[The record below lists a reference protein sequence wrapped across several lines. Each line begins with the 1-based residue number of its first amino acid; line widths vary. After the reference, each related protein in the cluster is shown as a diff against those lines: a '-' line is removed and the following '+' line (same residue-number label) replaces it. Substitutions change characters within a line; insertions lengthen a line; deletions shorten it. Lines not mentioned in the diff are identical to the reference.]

1 MYTYL
6 GDQSMETI
14 EDFDKWLRE
23 YKPPMLQYVA
33 VFDPTTGQ
41 VISVGPDHAFAD
53 QKHVVQISREIAE
66 SIITAEIQIHNCQIN
81 AESGQLDIAEKKT
94 LIKLDDVLHRIPDI
108 KYSKELKSDIHLTYN
123 SKSKYLKIQLCAE
136 YGGTKKHKDS
146 NSTRKFIWD
155 GSTDM
160 DFLITDYNDP
170 NLILEMFSVKLSE
183 LVGHSVTIK
192 NIEYDRFSVY
202 TRRLFKNYVIE
213 YK

>member
-1 MYTYL
+1 VRTYL

-23 YKPPMLQYVA
+23 YKPPITQYVA
-33 VFDPTTGQ
+33 VFDPITGQ

-53 QKHVVQISREIAE
+53 QKHLVQISLEIAE
-66 SIITAEIQIHNCQIN
+66 SIISAEIQIHNCQIN
-81 AESGQLDIAEKKT
+81 VESGQLEIAEKKT
-94 LIKLDDVLHRIPDI
+94 LNKLDDVLHRIPDI
-108 KYSKELKSDIHLTYN
+108 KYSEEPKSDIHLTYN
-123 SKSKYLKIQLCAE
+123 SKSKYLKIQLSTE
-136 YGGTKKHKDS
+136 YGGTKKHKG
-146 NSTRKFIWD
+146 STRTRKIIWD

-170 NLILEMFSVKLSE
+170 NLIFEMFSVKLNE
-183 LVGHSVTIK
+183 LVGHNVTIK

>member
-1 MYTYL
+1 
-6 GDQSMETI
+6 METI

-23 YKPPMLQYVA
+23 YTPPITQYVA
-33 VFDPTTGQ
+33 VFDPTTGH

-53 QKHVVQISREIAE
+53 QKHLVQISQEMAE

-81 AESGQLDIAEKKT
+81 VESGQLEIAEKKT
-94 LIKLDDVLHRIPDI
+94 LNKLDDVLHRIPDI
-108 KYSKELKSDIHLTYN
+108 KYSEESKSDIHLTYN
-123 SKSKYLKIQLCAE
+123 SKSKYLKIQLSTE
-136 YGGTKKHKDS
+136 YGGTKKHKGSDG
-146 NSTRKFIWD
+146 TRKIIWD

-170 NLILEMFSVKLSE
+170 NLIFQMFSVKLNE
-183 LVGHSVTIK
+183 LTGHNVTIK

>member
-1 MYTYL
+1 MYTHL

-23 YKPPMLQYVA
+23 YKPPITQYVA
-33 VFDPTTGQ
+33 VFDPNTGQ

-53 QKHVVQISREIAE
+53 QKHVVQISQEIAE
-66 SIITAEIQIHNCQIN
+66 SIITAETQIHNCQIN
-81 AESGQLDIAEKKT
+81 IDSGQLEIAEKKT
-94 LIKLDDVLHRIPDI
+94 LIKLDDVLHRISDI
-108 KYSKELKSDIHLTYN
+108 KYSEELKSDIHLTYN
-123 SKSKYLKIQLCAE
+123 SKSKWLKVQLSAE
-136 YGGTKKHKDS
+136 FGGTKKHKGS
-146 NSTRKFIWD
+146 VRARKFIWD
-155 GSTDM
+155 GTTDM

-170 NLILEMFSVKLSE
+170 NLIFQMFSVKLNE

-202 TRRLFKNYVIE
+202 TRRLFKNYMIE

>member
-23 YKPPMLQYVA
+23 YKPPITQYVA
-33 VFDPTTGQ
+33 VFDPITNQ

-53 QKHVVQISREIAE
+53 QKHIVQISQEIAE
-66 SIITAEIQIHNCQIN
+66 SIITAEIQIHNCRIDV
-81 AESGQLDIAEKKT
+81 ESGQLAIAEKKT
-94 LIKLDDVLHRIPDI
+94 LNKLDDMLHRIPDI
-108 KYSKELKSDIHLTYN
+108 KYSEELKSDIHLTYS
-123 SKSKYLKIQLCAE
+123 SKSKYLKIQLCSE
-136 YGGTKKHKDS
+136 FGGTKKHKGRDG
-146 NSTRKFIWD
+146 TRKFIWD

-170 NLILEMFSVKLSE
+170 NLIFEMFSVKLSE
-183 LVGHSVTIK
+183 LVGHNVTIK

>member
-1 MYTYL
+1 
-6 GDQSMETI
+6 METI

-23 YKPPMLQYVA
+23 YKPPITQYVA
-33 VFDPTTGQ
+33 VFDPNTGH
-41 VISVGPDHAFAD
+41 VISVGPDYTFAD
-53 QKHVVQISREIAE
+53 QKHVVQISKEIAE

-81 AESGQLDIAEKKT
+81 VESGQLEIAEKKT
-94 LIKLDDVLHRIPDI
+94 LIKLDDVLHRIPDT
-108 KYSKELKSDIHLTYN
+108 KYSEELKSDIYLTYN
-123 SKSKYLKIQLCAE
+123 SKGKYLKIQLSAE
-136 YGGTKKHKDS
+136 YGGTKKHKGS
-146 NSTRKFIWD
+146 KRTRQFIWD

-160 DFLITDYNDP
+160 NFLITDYNDP
-170 NLILEMFSVKLSE
+170 NLIFQMFSVTINE

>member
-1 MYTYL
+1 MHTYL

-14 EDFDKWLRE
+14 EDFDKWLKE
-23 YKPPMLQYVA
+23 YKPPIIQYVA
-33 VFDPTTGQ
+33 VFDPNTGR

-53 QKHVVQISREIAE
+53 QKHTVQISQEIAE
-66 SIITAEIQIHNCQIN
+66 SIITAETQIHNCQIN
-81 AESGQLDIAEKKT
+81 VESGQLEIAEKKT
-94 LIKLDDVLHRIPDI
+94 LNKLDDVLHRIPDI
-108 KYSKELKSDIHLTYN
+108 KYLEESKSDIHLTYS
-123 SKSKYLKIQLCAE
+123 SKSKYLKIQLSTE
-136 YGGTKKHKDS
+136 YGGTKKHKGS
-146 NSTRKFIWD
+146 IGTRQFIWD

-170 NLILEMFSVKLSE
+170 NLIFQMFSVKLNE
-183 LVGHSVTIK
+183 LVGHNVTIK